1 MATQTL
7 VDLVVLGALWG
18 ASFLFMRVAAPAFG
32 PVPLIFVRVT
42 IAALLLLPA
51 MVRQQGLT
59 QARAAAAPLALV
71 GAINTA
77 IPFTLLAFAALTL
90 PAGLSSVLNA
100 SVPLFGGVIGF
111 VWLGQRPSRQR
122 TLGLGVGFAGVLVLA
137 WPRLTSANDWRAVV
151 AALCAT
157 VLYALAAHVTQ
168 RSLKGVRPLVVAG
181 GSMAAASLM
190 LLPLA
195 VVAWPAA
202 PPAASAWVYAA
213 LLGVGCTALAYLLY
227 FRLLARAGPSTAM
240 AVTYLIPVFGVTWG
254 ALLLGERL
262 PASAMLGAILVLAG
276 VALATWTPARR
287 GTVR

>member
-1 MATQTL
+1 MA
-7 VDLVVLGALWG
+7 
-18 ASFLFMRVAAPAFG
+18 
-32 PVPLIFVRVT
+32 
-42 IAALLLLPA
+42 LP
-51 MVRQQGLT
+51 
-59 QARAAAAPLALV
+59 
-71 GAINTA
+71 
-77 IPFTLLAFAALTL
+77 TLL
-90 PAGLSSVLNA
+90 N
-100 SVPLFGGVIGF
+100 
-111 VWLGQRPSRQR
+111 SR
-122 TLGLGVGFAGVLVLA
+122 
-137 WPRLTSANDWRAVV
+137 S
-151 AALCAT
+151 
-157 VLYALAAHVTQ
+157 
-168 RSLKGVRPLVVAG
+168 
-181 GSMAAASLM
+181 
-190 LLPLA
+190 PLA